1 MSKSIYERKQELYKL
16 WKDLKECM
24 NDDSLSFDKF
34 MEIKE
39 HEEKAYYHWVFYNN
53 FTKACNKLKREVNNE
68 NRYNCKNT
76 RKVKI

>member
-39 HEEKAYYHWVFYNN
+39 HEEKAYYHWLFIIILQKHVIS
-53 FTKACNKLKREVNNE
+53 LKE
-68 NRYNCKNT
+68 K
-76 RKVKI
+76 

>member
-1 MSKSIYERKQELYKL
+1 MTKTIYERKQELYRL
-16 WKDLKECM
+16 WNDLKECM
-24 NDDSLSFDKF
+24 NDDSLSFDKY
-34 MEIKE
+34 MEIHKQE
-39 HEEKAYYHWVFYNN
+39 TEAYYKWVFYDN

>member
-1 MSKSIYERKQELYKL
+1 MSKTIYERKQELYKL

-24 NDDSLSFDKF
+24 NDDSLSFDKY
-34 MEIKE
+34 MEIHKQE
-39 HEEKAYYHWVFYNN
+39 TEAYYHWLFYNN

>member
-1 MSKSIYERKQELYKL
+1 MTKTIYERKNELYTL

-39 HEEKAYYHWVFYNN
+39 QEEKAYHKWYFYDR
-53 FTKACNKLKREVNNE
+53 FIKACNKLKTKDNIAQW
-68 NRYNCKNT
+68 
-76 RKVKI
+76 KVVIK

>member
-1 MSKSIYERKQELYKL
+1 MTKTIYERKQELYKL

-24 NDDSLSFDKF
+24 NDDSLSFDKY
-34 MEIKE
+34 MEIHKQE
-39 HEEKAYYHWVFYNN
+39 TEAYYKWVFYDK